1 MRKSIAAAVVVATT
15 LLAGCGKGTPKAD
28 LSNEQDTLAY
38 AFGVTRGDNLKEYL
52 VKSLDM
58 DTTYMDEFIKGLCEG
73 MNADDDKKKEAYLI
87 GMNMGMQVKNELV
100 KGLNYELF
108 GEDTTRSVSIN
119 NMLAGLVSGTIKKDQ
134 ILKPEEARET
144 FNRLLQKTK
153 KDQLATNYA
162 EWKKENEDFLAQVA
176 QRDSVRKLADGL
188 YYEVI
193 EEGTGEVPV
202 DTDRVKVHYE
212 GQLIDGTQVESSY
225 QRDAPLTFRI
235 NEVIPGWTEALVHMP
250 VGSKWRLYVGQD
262 QAYGER
268 EVDNAIKPFSTL
280 VFTLE
285 LLGIENTTP
294 QEPTAE

>member
-1 MRKSIAAAVVVATT
+1 MRKSIAAAAVALTA

-52 VKSLDM
+52 VRNLDM
-58 DTTYMDEFIKGLCEG
+58 DTTYMDEFIKGLSQG

-108 GEDTTRSVSIN
+108 GDDTTRTVSIN
-119 NMLAGLVSGTIKKDQ
+119 NMLAGLVSGTMKKDQ
-134 ILKPEEARET
+134 ILSSQEAHDT
-144 FNRLLQKTK
+144 FNRLLQKIK
-153 KDQLATNYA
+153 KDEMANNYA
-162 EWKKENEDFLAQVA
+162 EWKKENEDFLAGVA
-176 QRDSVRKLADGL
+176 TRDSVKKLADGL

-193 EEGTGEVPV
+193 EEGTGVVPV
-202 DTDRVKVHYE
+202 DTDRVVVNYM
-212 GQLIDGTQVESSY
+212 GQLIDSTEVDNSY
-225 QRDAPLTFRI
+225 KRNAPLTFRV

-250 VGSKWRLYVGQD
+250 VGSKWRLYVGQ
-262 QAYGER
+262 QYAYGER
-268 EVDNAIKPFSTL
+268 EVDDAIKPFSTL

-285 LLGIENTTP
+285 LLGIEGVTN
-294 QEPTAE
+294 QEPKE

>member
-1 MRKSIAAAVVVATT
+1 MRKSFAAAAVALTA

-52 VKSLDM
+52 VRSLDM
-58 DTTYMDEFIKGLCEG
+58 DTTYMDEFIKGLSQG

-108 GEDTTRSVSIN
+108 GDDTTRSVSIN
-119 NMLAGLVSGTIKKDQ
+119 NMLAGLVSGATKKDQ
-134 ILKPEEARET
+134 KLTSEEAGET
-144 FNRLLQKTK
+144 FNRLLQKIK
-153 KDQLATNYA
+153 KAELANNYA
-162 EWKKENEDFLAQVA
+162 GWKKENEDFLAQVA
-176 QRDSVRKLADGL
+176 QGDSIKKLADGL

-202 DTDRVKVHYE
+202 DTDRVQVHYE
-212 GQLIDGTQVESSY
+212 GQLIDGTEVENSY
-225 QRDAPLTFRI
+225 KRDAPLTFRV

-250 VGSKWRLYVGQD
+250 VGSKWKLYVGQ
-262 QAYGER
+262 QHAYGER
-268 EVDNAIKPFSTL
+268 EVDENIKPFSTL

-285 LLGIENTTP
+285 LLGIENTSNQVTK
-294 QEPTAE
+294 

>member
-1 MRKSIAAAVVVATT
+1 MRKSFAAAAVALTA

-52 VKSLDM
+52 VRNLDM
-58 DTTYMDEFIKGLCEG
+58 DTTYMDEFIKGLSQG

-108 GEDTTRSVSIN
+108 GDDTTRTVSIN
-119 NMLAGLVSGTIKKDQ
+119 NMLAGLVSGTTKKDQ
-134 ILKPEEARET
+134 ILNSEEAHET
-144 FNRLLQKTK
+144 FNRLLQKLK
-153 KDQLATNYA
+153 KDELTNNYS
-162 EWKKENEDFLAQVA
+162 EWKKQNEDFLAEVA
-176 QRDSVRKLADGL
+176 ARDSIKKLADGL

-193 EEGTGEVPV
+193 EEGTGVVPV
-202 DTDRVKVHYE
+202 DTDRVEVHYDV
-212 GQLIDGTQVESSY
+212 QLIDSTEVESSY
-225 QRDAPLTFRI
+225 KRNAPLTFRA

-250 VGSKWRLYVGQD
+250 VGSKWRLYVGQ
-262 QAYGER
+262 QHAYGER
-268 EVDNAIKPFSTL
+268 EVDEAIKPFSTL

-285 LLGIENTTP
+285 LLGIEGTTNP
-294 QEPTAE
+294 ETTE

>member
-1 MRKSIAAAVVVATT
+1 MRKSIAAAAVALTA

-52 VKSLDM
+52 VRNLDM
-58 DTTYMDEFIKGLCEG
+58 DTTYMVEFIKGLSQG

-108 GEDTTRSVSIN
+108 GDDTTRTVSIN
-119 NMLAGLVSGTIKKDQ
+119 NMLAGLVSGTMKKDQ
-134 ILKPEEARET
+134 ILSSQEAHDT
-144 FNRLLQKTK
+144 FNRLLQKIK
-153 KDQLATNYA
+153 KDEMANNYA
-162 EWKKENEDFLAQVA
+162 EWKKENEDFLAGVA
-176 QRDSVRKLADGL
+176 TRDSVKKLADGL

-193 EEGTGEVPV
+193 EEGTGVVPV
-202 DTDRVKVHYE
+202 DTDRVVVNYM
-212 GQLIDGTQVESSY
+212 GQLIDSTEVDNSY
-225 QRDAPLTFRI
+225 KRNAPLTFRV

-250 VGSKWRLYVGQD
+250 VGSKWRLYVGQ
-262 QAYGER
+262 QYAYGER
-268 EVDNAIKPFSTL
+268 EVDDAIKPFSTL

-285 LLGIENTTP
+285 LLGIEGVTN
-294 QEPTAE
+294 QEPKE

>member
-1 MRKSIAAAVVVATT
+1 MRKSFAAAAVALTA

-52 VKSLDM
+52 VRNLDM
-58 DTTYMDEFIKGLCEG
+58 DTTYMDEFIKGLSQG

-108 GEDTTRSVSIN
+108 GDDTTRTVSIN
-119 NMLAGLVSGTIKKDQ
+119 NMLAGLVSGTTKKDQ
-134 ILKPEEARET
+134 ILNSEEAHET
-144 FNRLLQKTK
+144 FNRLLQKLK
-153 KDQLATNYA
+153 KDELTNNYS
-162 EWKKENEDFLAQVA
+162 EWKKQNEDFLAEVA
-176 QRDSVRKLADGL
+176 ARDSIKKLADGL

-193 EEGTGEVPV
+193 EEGTGLVPV
-202 DTDRVKVHYE
+202 DTDRVEVHYDV
-212 GQLIDGTQVESSY
+212 QLIDSTEVESSY
-225 QRDAPLTFRI
+225 KRNAPLTFRA

-250 VGSKWRLYVGQD
+250 VGSKWRLYVGQ
-262 QAYGER
+262 QHAYGER
-268 EVDNAIKPFSTL
+268 EVDEAIKPFSTL

-285 LLGIENTTP
+285 LLGIEGTTNP
-294 QEPTAE
+294 ETTE